1 MRLGD
6 SGKVLEKA
14 LEIVVVESSEEFLYD
29 NLAIALQVETDVMA

>member
-14 LEIVVVESSEEFLYD
+14 LEIVVVESSEEFLHD